1 MRKLIRYF
9 GKPLCL
15 LLLTAFV
22 LLDLNV
28 YSAKA
33 GLIGTEAIL
42 TVQANDEARARVAL
56 FLERDEVRQALA
68 RHGISPAEAGSRV
81 AALTDAEVLR
91 LAEEIDHLP
100 AGAGVGTIVGAA
112 VFVFIVLLVT
122 DILGFTKVFPFTRS
136 VR

>member
-1 MRKLIRYF
+1 MRNLIRYL

-15 LLLTAFV
+15 LLLTAFF
-22 LLDLNV
+22 LLDLSV
-28 YSAKA
+28 HSAKA

-42 TVQANDEARARVAL
+42 GVQASNEARTRVAL
-56 FLERDEVRQALA
+56 FLERDEVRLALA

-81 AALTDAEVLR
+81 AALTDAEVAR
-91 LAEEIDHLP
+91 LAQEIDHLP
-100 AGAGVGTIVGAA
+100 AGASVGTIVGAS

-136 VR
+136 IR